1 MKSWKKIDI
10 QALLATFTFAILIVL
25 VIIQVGWIFKAA
37 NLEKQNFNHRVA
49 MALKGAR
56 DEIGRRAPQCPD
68 MTNFLCGKGCAAE
81 IKKQKAAEIDS
92 IIRENLAINNISLP
106 FTFQI
111 TDSILPQSKGKL
123 FTSPCYLQNLN
134 GLIDQ
139 NGIQIRVQ
147 FPTRNQF
154 IRSQIWGLLG
164 LSILFILFIMF
175 SFVITFR
182 MFRKENAMLVRTT
195 DFINNMVHEFQT
207 PIANMRF
214 AANLIRKIKPGS
226 APEKTMEY
234 SDVILE
240 ETRRLQTHVESIL
253 RVAANGNAITEKE
266 EVDVHTVIE
275 HVLETFRYRIDHA
288 NATVKFIADAEN
300 YTIEAERGPLSL
312 IISNLI
318 DNALKYVKQKPHIH
332 ISTLNQKNRLIIR
345 VSDNGI
351 GITRENQSKIFDKF
365 FRVSTGDIHNVKGF
379 GLGLTYVKKVT
390 LQYGGSVTVE
400 SEPDKGSIFTLTFP
414 TLKL

>member
-1 MKSWKKIDI
+1 MKSMKKNDQ

-25 VIIQVGWIFKAA
+25 VIIQVGWIFRAA
-37 NLEKQNFNHRVA
+37 NLEKQNFNNRVA
-49 MALKGAR
+49 IALKGAR
-56 DEIGRRAPQCPD
+56 DEIGRRAPQCTD
-68 MTNFLCGKGCAAE
+68 MTNYLCGRGCAAE
-81 IKKQKAAEIDS
+81 TEQRKAAEIDS

-111 TDSILPQSKGKL
+111 TDTILPQSKGKL
-123 FTSPCYLQNLN
+123 FTEPCYLQNLN

-154 IRSQIWGLLG
+154 IMAQIWGLLG

-175 SFVITFR
+175 SFFITFR

-214 AANLIRKIKPGS
+214 AANLIRKAQSDNPP
-226 APEKTMEY
+226 AKTMEY

-240 ETRRLQTHVESIL
+240 ETQRLQSHVEAIL
-253 RVAANGNAITEKE
+253 RVAANGNTATEKE
-266 EVDVHTVIE
+266 KVDVHAVIE
-275 HVLETFRYRIDHA
+275 HVLETFRYRIDHS
-288 NATVKFIADAEN
+288 NATVKFIPDAEHH
-300 YTIEAERGPLSL
+300 TIEAERGPLSL

-318 DNALKYVKQKPHIH
+318 DNALKYVKHQPHIQ

-345 VSDNGI
+345 ISDNGI
-351 GITRENQSKIFDKF
+351 GISRENQSRIFDKF

-390 LQYGGSVTVE
+390 LQYGGSVLVE

-414 TLKL
+414 TIKP

>member
-1 MKSWKKIDI
+1 MKSMKKNDQ

-25 VIIQVGWIFKAA
+25 VIIQVGWIFRAA
-37 NLEKQNFNHRVA
+37 NLEKQNFNNRVA
-49 MALKGAR
+49 IALKGAR
-56 DEIGRRAPQCPD
+56 DEIGRRAPQCTD
-68 MTNFLCGKGCAAE
+68 MTNYLCGRGCAAE
-81 IKKQKAAEIDS
+81 TEQRKAAEIDS

-111 TDSILPQSKGKL
+111 TDTILPQSKGKL
-123 FTSPCYLQNLN
+123 FTAPCYLQNLN

-154 IRSQIWGLLG
+154 IMAQIWGLLG

-175 SFVITFR
+175 SFFITFR

-195 DFINNMVHEFQT
+195 DFVNNMVHEFQT

-214 AANLIRKIKPGS
+214 AANLIRKAKPGNP
-226 APEKTMEY
+226 PEKTLEY

-240 ETRRLQTHVESIL
+240 ETQRLQTHVEAIL
-253 RVAANGNAITEKE
+253 KVASNGNPATEKE
-266 EVDVHTVIE
+266 EVDVHAVIE
-275 HVLETFRYRIDHA
+275 HVLETFRYRIDHS
-288 NATVKFIADAEN
+288 NATVKFIPDAE
-300 YTIEAERGPLSL
+300 YHTIEAERGPLSL

-318 DNALKYVKQKPHIH
+318 DNALKYVKHQPHIQ

-345 VSDNGI
+345 ISDNGI
-351 GITRENQSKIFDKF
+351 GISRENQTRIFDKF

-390 LQYGGSVTVE
+390 LQYGGSVLVE

-414 TLKL
+414 TIKP